1 MFTGLSSFSGSLGSK
16 KKKKKHHNM
25 CISLNNWPRMTW
37 PTLIDL
43 NPTKYNQGLRYY
55 PFIVNLDRC
64 NGSCNFLDDPS
75 GRICVPNKADDINL
89 NVFNMITRT
98 NESKTFLP

>member
-1 MFTGLSSFSGSLGSK
+1 M
-16 KKKKKHHNM
+16 
-25 CISLNNWPRMTW
+25 
-37 PTLIDL
+37 
-43 NPTKYNQGLRYY
+43 RYY
-55 PFIVNLDRC
+55 PFMVNLDRC